1 MSEQAYRQAAEEFI
15 QLTLE
20 NKKKKLLDLI
30 AAFDN
35 AHPIFW
41 QLTEDIKAYKYTD
54 NQYSSIYKIILK
66 SMYEVDQKWL
76 AVGVTKIQ
84 ELHHFLMELRAKEA
98 EGIKQEGDIDEW
110 LNKVLSTLQ

>member
-15 QLTLE
+15 KLTLE

-41 QLTEDIKAYKYTD
+41 QLTEDIETYQYTD
-54 NQYSSIYKIILK
+54 NQYVSIYKVILK
-66 SMYEVDQKWL
+66 SMYEIDQKWL
-76 AVGVTKIQ
+76 AVGVANVQK
-84 ELHHFLMELRAKEA
+84 LHQFLMELRAKEA
-98 EGIKQEGDIDEW
+98 EEIKQEGNIDEW
-110 LNKVLSTLQ
+110 LDKVLSTLQ